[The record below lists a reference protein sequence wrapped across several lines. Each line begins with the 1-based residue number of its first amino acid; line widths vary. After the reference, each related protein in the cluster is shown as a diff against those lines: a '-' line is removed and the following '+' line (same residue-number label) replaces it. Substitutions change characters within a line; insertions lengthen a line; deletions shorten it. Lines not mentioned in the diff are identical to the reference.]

1 MAVKVTAL
9 VFQQC
14 FMRKCAMSR
23 FLYSTLLYLVLP
35 FVPLK
40 LWWRGI
46 KQPAY
51 RQHWQERF
59 GFYQFKSVKPVIW
72 LHCVSVGE
80 TRAAEPLIK
89 ALLLTYPNHQ
99 ILLSHT
105 TPTGRDTSEQ
115 LFADSVQRV
124 YLPYDLP
131 FAVSRFLKHF
141 QPKIGLLMETELW
154 FNLIA
159 ACKKRD
165 IPLLLLNARLSEKSA
180 KGYAKLGRLV
190 TNGLQSLN
198 AVAAQTT
205 NDATRLQMLGALNVT
220 VSGNLKFDVKPPA
233 DAVEKGLKLRQLFI
247 ANNQRIIF
255 LAASTREGEEALI
268 LEATQDLN
276 LLTIIVPRHPQRFDE
291 VETLIKRAGLSYQ
304 RRSELTAP
312 INENVQVIL
321 GDSMGELFS
330 YYAACDFTFVGG
342 SLLKFGGQNLIE
354 AASMGKPILIGKYT
368 HNFAEA
374 SRNAVRAGAAIQVK
388 NVEYLRDRLQ
398 YLQNHAEKREKMQQA
413 SLRFSQASTGTT
425 ARVMQLIATYLK
437 AL

>member
-1 MAVKVTAL
+1 MAAKVTTL
-9 VFQQC
+9 VFKQR

-23 FLYSTLLYLVLP
+23 FLYSALLYLALP

-59 GFYQFKSVKPVIW
+59 GFYQVKSIKPIIW

-89 ALLLTYPNHQ
+89 TLLLTYPNHQ
-99 ILLSHT
+99 ILLTHT

-131 FAVSRFLKHF
+131 FAVHRFLEHF
-141 QPKIGLLMETELW
+141 KPKIGLLMETELW
-154 FNLIA
+154 FNLIS
-159 ACKKRD
+159 ACKKRN

-180 KGYAKLGRLV
+180 KGYAKLGGLV

-198 AVAAQTT
+198 AIAAQSID
-205 NDATRLQMLGALNVT
+205 DATRLQMLGALNVT

-233 DAVEKGLKLRQLFI
+233 DALEKGLKLRHLFN
-247 ANNQRIIF
+247 ANKERIIF

-268 LEATQDLN
+268 LEAAKDLD

-291 VETLIKRAGLSYQ
+291 VEALIKRAGLSYQ

-312 INENVQVIL
+312 INENIQVIL

-388 NVEYLRDRLQ
+388 NVEYLRDRLK
-398 YLQNHAEKREKMQQA
+398 YLLLNAQKREEMQQA
-413 SLRFSQASTGTT
+413 SLNFSQASTGTT
-425 ARVMQLIATYLK
+425 LRVMQLIATHLK
-437 AL
+437 A

>member
-1 MAVKVTAL
+1 
-9 VFQQC
+9 
-14 FMRKCAMSR
+14 MSR
-23 FLYSTLLYLVLP
+23 FLYSALLYLVLP

-59 GFYQFKSVKPVIW
+59 GFYQLKTVKPVIW

-89 ALLLTYPNHQ
+89 ALLLAYPNHQ

-115 LFADSVQRV
+115 LFADNVQRV

-131 FAVSRFLKHF
+131 FAVYRFLKHF

-180 KGYAKLGRLV
+180 KGYAKLGSLV
-190 TNGLQSLN
+190 TNGLQSLK
-198 AVAAQTT
+198 AIAAQTT
-205 NDATRLQMLGALNVT
+205 DDATRLKMLGALNVS
-220 VSGNLKFDVKPPA
+220 VSGNLKFDVKSPT
-233 DAVEKGLKLRQLFI
+233 DALEQGLKLRHLFN
-247 ANNQRIIF
+247 ANKERIIF

-268 LEATQDLN
+268 LEATKDLS
-276 LLTIIVPRHPQRFDE
+276 LLTIIVPRHPQRFNE
-291 VETLIKRAGLSYQ
+291 VEALIKRAGLSYQ
-304 RRSELTAP
+304 RRSELSRP
-312 INENVQVIL
+312 INENSQVIL

-368 HNFAEA
+368 LNFAEA
-374 SRNAVRAGAAIQVK
+374 SKNAVSAGAAIQVK
-388 NVEYLRDRLQ
+388 NVEELREKIQ
-398 YLQNHAEKREKMQQA
+398 YLLHNAQKRETMQEA
-413 SLRFSQASTGTT
+413 SLRFSQTSTGTT
-425 ARVMQLIATYLK
+425 VRVIQLIATYLK
-437 AL
+437 T

>member
-1 MAVKVTAL
+1 MN
-9 VFQQC
+9 
-14 FMRKCAMSR
+14 R
-23 FLYSTLLYLVLP
+23 FLYSILLYMVLP

-51 RQHWQERF
+51 KQHWGERF
-59 GFYQFKSVKPVIW
+59 GFYLQNPGKPVIW

-89 ALLLTYPNHQ
+89 SLQAQYPDHQ

-105 TPTGRDTSEQ
+105 TPTGRETSEQ
-115 LFADSVQRV
+115 LFGNSIQRV

-131 FAVSRFLKHF
+131 FAVQRFLKHF

-159 ACKKRD
+159 ACKKSD

-180 KGYAKLGRLV
+180 TGYGKLGKLV
-190 TNGLQSLN
+190 AEGLQSLH
-198 AVAAQTT
+198 AIAAQTAA
-205 NDATRLQMLGALNVT
+205 DAVRLQMLGAVNVQ
-220 VSGNLKFDVKPPA
+220 VSGNIKFDVRPPA
-233 DAVEKGLKLRQLFI
+233 DAAQQGLKLRALLGEQLV
-247 ANNQRIIF
+247 F

-268 LEATQDLN
+268 LEVVKDLN
-276 LLTIIVPRHPQRFDE
+276 LLTVIVPRHPQRFDE
-291 VETLIKRAGLSYQ
+291 VAQLIEAAGLNYV
-304 RRSELTAP
+304 RRSQLARP
-312 INENVQVIL
+312 IDENVQIVL

-368 HNFAEA
+368 YNFAEA
-374 SRNAVRAGAAIQVK
+374 TKNAVRAGAAIQVGS
-388 NVEYLRDRLQ
+388 VESLREKIQFLRD
-398 YLQNHAEKREKMQQA
+398 NTDKRSKMQQA
-413 SLRFSQASTGTT
+413 SLNFSQASTGATV
-425 ARVMQLIATYLK
+425 RVMQLIATHLTGRV
-437 AL
+437 AESG